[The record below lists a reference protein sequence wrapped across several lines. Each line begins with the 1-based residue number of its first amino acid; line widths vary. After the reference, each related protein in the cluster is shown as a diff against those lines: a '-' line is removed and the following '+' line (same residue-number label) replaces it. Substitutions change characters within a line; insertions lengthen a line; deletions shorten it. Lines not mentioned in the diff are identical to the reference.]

1 MILGGEHAQF
11 AYNELEETL
20 RACSPAKSSTD
31 SRSSRSSGSVLGDAL
46 TVILMVQLQ
55 PSISMI
61 QSALSSPCLFPI
73 LSTLMLQFSRF
84 DNTLYISSASARE
97 TADYSLSGLF
107 LAVLNSRDVEDAT
120 IRKASIKYR
129 FSHRLS
135 GKYLIALLVLHGR
148 MIAAVQ
154 LNWRLQQRPIGLFNT
169 DNGWQCLLLSLQHWK
184 SEQETQR
191 EDNATCVYKE
201 ALAIIQ
207 NILK

>member
-1 MILGGEHAQF
+1 MILGGEHAQL
-11 AYNELEETL
+11 AYNELEDTL
-20 RACSPAKSSTD
+20 RARNQTKSSTE
-31 SRSSRSSGSVLGDAL
+31 SRSSGSVLGDAL
-46 TVILMVQLQ
+46 TVLLLVLLQ

-61 QSALSSPCLFPI
+61 QSALSSPCLFPM

-107 LAVLNSRDVEDAT
+107 LAVLNGRDVEDAS
-120 IRKASIKYR
+120 IKGASIKYC

-135 GKYLIALLVLHGR
+135 GRYLIVLLVLHGR
-148 MIAAVQ
+148 MTAAVQ
-154 LNWRLQQRPIGLFNT
+154 LNWRLQQRPVGLFSN

-191 EDNATCVYKE
+191 EDHSSCVYKE